1 MKWLKQ
7 PWLWFLLAVLLI
19 TAGGGHLLNDPA
31 CKAHYDDDWH
41 RYGEM
46 NIWQA
51 VFDALSA
58 TCGVGLLTCDM
69 DEEYTARGRWILTG
83 LGLVGAVFY
92 LAAAWQ
98 VARRLWSACG
108 ERVPLPGIWSILL
121 LFIALLAL
129 CVPLAGVLEWLAGG
143 AGTLDETAWR
153 AVSAVAS
160 LGWLPGAPA
169 RSCTW
174 IYAVVALIG
183 GLGWMVWL
191 LLVPAWRK
199 RYLFVPRVLGLAG
212 GYVLFL
218 LLAASLIFVLES
230 PRGGRGGLVDELSL
244 TGQPPAARYARSLV
258 QTVCAST
265 AGIPTESLI
274 DRNVTEGTKTILAAV
289 MLIGPLGGSAG
300 GGIKWTLLL
309 WGLGGGAAVIF
320 VRKRSTN
327 PAAAR
332 CLLAGVGCLLLIVLL
347 VTVTAL
353 GMLVIETHTA
363 SLYQSSPTFADAFLD
378 ATSAVAGGNLSS
390 GLIQAV
396 TSRNLSRGI
405 RQDVDLYQY
414 GMVWLMAAMLLGRVL
429 PLFILCRAANVRFVD
444 TAHGTPP
451 VI

>member
-1 MKWLKQ
+1 MRWLKQ
-7 PWLWFLLAVLLI
+7 PWLWFLLTVLLI
-19 TAGGGHLLNDPA
+19 TASGGHLLNAPA

-51 VFDALSA
+51 LFDALSA
-58 TCGVGLLTCDM
+58 TCGIGLLTCDM
-69 DEEYTARGRWILTG
+69 DEEYTAHGRWILTG
-83 LGLVGAVFY
+83 LGLVGAMCY
-92 LAAAWQ
+92 LAAARQ
-98 VARRLWSACG
+98 AARRLWSACG

-121 LFIALLAL
+121 LFLVLLVL
-129 CVPLAGVLEWLAGG
+129 CVPLTGVLEWLAGG
-143 AGTLDETAWR
+143 GGTLDETTWR
-153 AVSAVAS
+153 AVSAAAS
-160 LGWLPGAPA
+160 LGWLPSAPA
-169 RSCTW
+169 QSHTW

-191 LLVPAWRK
+191 LPVPAWRR
-199 RYLFVPRVLGLAG
+199 RYLCVPRLLKLVG

-230 PRGGRGGLVDELSL
+230 PRGERAGLVNEHSL
-244 TGQPPAARYARSLV
+244 TGQPPAGRYTRSLV
-258 QTVCAST
+258 QTACAST
-265 AGIPTESLI
+265 AGIPTENLA

-289 MLIGPLGGSAG
+289 MLIGSLGGSAG

-309 WGLGGGAAVIF
+309 WGLGGGAAVLF

-327 PAAAR
+327 PATTR

-347 VTVTAL
+347 VAVTAL

-363 SLYQSSPTFADAFLD
+363 SLYKSPPTFADAFLD
-378 ATSAVAGGNLSS
+378 ATSAVVGGNLSS
-390 GLIQAV
+390 GLIQTV
-396 TSRNLSRGI
+396 TSRKLSRGI

-414 GMVWLMAAMLLGRVL
+414 GMVWLMAAMLLGRVI
-429 PLFILCRAANVRFVD
+429 PLFILCRAANVQFVD
-444 TAHGTPP
+444 TAHGPPP